1 MIRLA
6 TYEDAEQLELLN
18 DEFNGKG
25 ETSLENIRNSLL
37 HNNQEFVVVEQ
48 IDDELAG
55 FICVQLKKSF
65 CYDEY
70 MVEVTE
76 VYVKEKYR
84 RKGIAK
90 NMITFAEE
98 YCIKNYPVQKIEIL
112 TGKENTVAQ
121 IVYDRLGYKDDNEM
135 HLSKRFKR

>member
-1 MIRLA
+1 MTRLA

-25 ETSLENIRNSLL
+25 ETSIENIRNSLL

-84 RKGIAK
+84 KKGIAK
-90 NMITFAEE
+90 NMITFAEK

-112 TGKENTVAQ
+112 TGKDNAVAQ

>member
-1 MIRLA
+1 MTRLA

-18 DEFNGKG
+18 NEFNGPG
-25 ETSLENIRNSLL
+25 ETTLENIRNSLL
-37 HNNQEFVVVEQ
+37 HNAQEFVVVEQ
-48 IDDELAG
+48 IDGELAG
-55 FICVQLKKSF
+55 FICVQLKRSF

-112 TGKENTVAQ
+112 TSKENTVAQ
-121 IVYDRLGYKDDNEM
+121 IVYNRLGYKDDNEM
-135 HLSKRFKR
+135 HLSKRFRR

>member
-1 MIRLA
+1 MTRLA

-18 DEFNGKG
+18 NEFNGPG
-25 ETSLENIRNSLL
+25 ETTLENIRNSLL
-37 HNNQEFVVVEQ
+37 HNAQEFVVVEQ
-48 IDDELAG
+48 TDGELAG
-55 FICVQLKKSF
+55 FICVQLKRSF

-70 MVEVTE
+70 MAEITE

-112 TGKENTVAQ
+112 TSKENTVAQ
-121 IVYDRLGYKDDNEM
+121 IVYNRLGYKDDNEM
-135 HLSKRFKR
+135 HLSKRFRR

>member
-1 MIRLA
+1 MTRLA
-6 TYEDAEQLELLN
+6 TYEDAKQLELLN

-84 RKGIAK
+84 RKGITK
-90 NMITFAEE
+90 NMIKFAEE
-98 YCIKNYPVQKIEIL
+98 YCIKNYPVQKIELL
-112 TGKENTVAQ
+112 TGKQNAVAQ
-121 IVYDRLGYKDDNEM
+121 IVYDRLGYKDDNEI

>member
-1 MIRLA
+1 MTRLA
-6 TYEDAEQLELLN
+6 TCKDAEQLELLN
-18 DEFNGKG
+18 NEFNGKG

-37 HNNQEFVVVEQ
+37 HNNQEVVVVEQ
-48 IDDELAG
+48 IDAELAG
-55 FICVQLKKSF
+55 FICVQLKKAF

-90 NMITFAEE
+90 NMIKFAEE
-98 YCIKNYPVQKIEIL
+98 YCIKNYLVQKIELL
-112 TGKENTVAQ
+112 TGKKNAVAQ

-135 HLSKRFKR
+135 HLSKRFRR

>member
-1 MIRLA
+1 MTRLA

-25 ETSLENIRNSLL
+25 ETSLESIRNSLL

-65 CYDEY
+65 CYHGY
-70 MVEVTE
+70 MVEITE

-112 TGKENTVAQ
+112 TGKKNTIAQ

-135 HLSKRFKR
+135 HLSKRFRS

>member
-112 TGKENTVAQ
+112 TGKKNTVAQ

-135 HLSKRFKR
+135 HLSKKFKR

>member
-1 MIRLA
+1 MTRLA

-25 ETSLENIRNSLL
+25 ETSLDNIRNSLL

-65 CYDEY
+65 CYHGY
-70 MVEVTE
+70 MVEITE

-112 TGKENTVAQ
+112 TGKKNTIAQ

-135 HLSKRFKR
+135 HLSKRFKM

>member
-1 MIRLA
+1 MTRLA

-18 DEFNGKG
+18 NEFNGPG
-25 ETSLENIRNSLL
+25 ETTLENIRNSLL
-37 HNNQEFVVVEQ
+37 HNAQEFVVVEQ
-48 IDDELAG
+48 IDGELAG
-55 FICVQLKKSF
+55 FICVQLKRSF

-70 MVEVTE
+70 MAEITE

-90 NMITFAEE
+90 NMISFAEE
-98 YCIKNYPVQKIEIL
+98 YCIKHYPFHKIELL

-121 IVYDRLGYKDDNEM
+121 IVYDRLGYKDDSEM

>member
-1 MIRLA
+1 MTRLA

-25 ETSLENIRNSLL
+25 ETSIENIRNSLL

-90 NMITFAEE
+90 NMIKFAEE
-98 YCIKNYPVQKIEIL
+98 YCIKNYPVQKIELL
-112 TGKENTVAQ
+112 TGKKNVVAQ
-121 IVYDRLGYKDDNEM
+121 IVYDRLGYKDDNEI